1 MFDTRRLDRNFDDV
15 NDLRD
20 AVREALEQ
28 STFDIQKPIKVRNHG
43 SGPVFDI
50 RQLGNE
56 QHEILHAIDDNGQ
69 IVRLGIGAA
78 SAGIVANEF
87 VPDTNFVLD
96 PDAVDE
102 FFRNGSYPDSSTFGQ
117 GVAGDGVPFR
127 DAIVPRSGW
136 GAAFAGLQKSNDTE
150 HAPDSADKLTR
161 NGNVT
166 WWIREP
172 WKWQVVRCLVTAI
185 NDDTLTCTVV
195 ANGKVTAES
204 ITVAKPCY
212 LRQTVWE
219 GETYDGITYTYTDSQ
234 HRSAD
239 DGVYSPTDEVVYP
252 LYDTASPCPHIFAAW
267 VGNNTGITDVGWL
280 DLNVDARHWIA
291 DA

>member
-1 MFDTRRLDRNFDDV
+1 MFDLKRLDKDFSNP

-20 AVREALEQ
+20 AVIETMSQ
-28 STFDIQKPIKVRNHG
+28 SAFDIRTPIRIRNHG

-50 RQLGNE
+50 RQLGGE
-56 QHEILHAIDDNGQ
+56 QHEVLHAVDDFGR

-102 FFRNGSYPDSSTFGQ
+102 FFRNGSYPDSSTFGT

-127 DAIVPRSGW
+127 ETVTPRSGL
-136 GAAFAGLQKSNDTE
+136 GSMFAGMQKSNDTE
-150 HAPDSADKLTR
+150 HAPDAAIKLTR
-161 NGNVT
+161 NGNQY
-166 WWIREP
+166 WWPTEP

-185 NDDTLTCTVV
+185 NADTLTCTVV
-195 ANGKVTAES
+195 ANGKVAAEG

-212 LRQTVWE
+212 LRQSVWD
-219 GETYDGITYTYTDSQ
+219 GETYNGITYTYTDSQ

-239 DGVYSPTDEVVYP
+239 SGGSTTEDQVVDP
-252 LYDTASPCPHIFAAW
+252 LYTTDGPCPHIFAQW
-267 VGNNTGITDVGWL
+267 VGNNTGIDDVGWL
-280 DLNVDARHWIA
+280 DINDDSRAWFA
-291 DA
+291 A